1 MEKSVPSSTNV
12 EWNLP
17 SEGATHT
24 RLRVFHGRPYASCLS
39 SSPILMFLATEA
51 SGGAYLH
58 SGVLVK
64 LDLATFV
71 GNSARD
77 AGLAI
82 QSLGIVGNIFNTTFE
97 SNTYYCPAGQ
107 YGVDVDETEDEVI
120 ALFPQCL
127 VGRRRRCSSIPL
139 LRPSVVRSTAVFAS
153 IHRDTAVSCSLSELS
168 AQSIVS

>member
-1 MEKSVPSSTNV
+1 
-12 EWNLP
+12 
-17 SEGATHT
+17 
-24 RLRVFHGRPYASCLS
+24 
-39 SSPILMFLATEA
+39 MFLATEG

-71 GNSARD
+71 GNRARD

-97 SNTYYCPAGQ
+97 SNTYFCPAGQ

-139 LRPSVVRSTAVFAS
+139 LRPSVVRSMVFAS
-153 IHRDTAVSCSLSELS
+153 IPRDTAVSCSLSELS